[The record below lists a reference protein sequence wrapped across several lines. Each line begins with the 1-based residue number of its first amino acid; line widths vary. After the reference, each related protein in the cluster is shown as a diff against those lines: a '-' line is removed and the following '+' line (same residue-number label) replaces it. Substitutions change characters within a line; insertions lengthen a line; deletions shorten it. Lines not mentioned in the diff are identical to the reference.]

1 MEIIYIRI
9 QYIFLKIRLAF
20 LLEKQKTN
28 TQKKPKPKPYNPPPL
43 HQSKRLIINDK
54 L

>member
-28 TQKKPKPKPYNPPPL
+28 TKKKPQTQTLQPPL
-43 HQSKRLIINDK
+43 PQSKRLIINDK